1 MIEPFF
7 FWFENHFYKG
17 ISLYAIIFVAMTIF
31 FLPTTF
37 LNLGGALIFT
47 KFKGPTVGFL
57 LTVFLVIFSSVLGG
71 VIGFVIGRFFIRNW
85 IRKHLTRRIK
95 LFRAID
101 LGLKHNGFK
110 MVLLMR
116 MTPIMPHNLFPY
128 IMSVTSLRIKDFI
141 TGSVVGMFPNTCIY
155 VYIGMQLDSVADIID
170 GNYGLG
176 PWQPVLITVGIV
188 MVVVL
193 TSLMITF
200 SKEELNKLI

>member
-1 MIEPFF
+1 MCILLAFYLYWEDIILMVEPFF
-7 FWFENHFYKG
+7 FWFENHFYYG
-17 ISLYAIIFVAMTIF
+17 MALYVIIFVAMTIF

-47 KFKGPTVGFL
+47 KFKGPTAGFFITFVL
-57 LTVFLVIFSSVLGG
+57 IIFCSVLGG
-71 VIGFVIGRFFIRNW
+71 VIGFIIGRFFIRDW

-128 IMSVTSLRIKDFI
+128 IMSVTSLRIKDFV
-141 TGSVVGMFPNTCIY
+141 TGSIVGMAPNTCIY
-155 VYIGMQLDSVADIID
+155 VYIGM
-170 GNYGLG
+170 
-176 PWQPVLITVGIV
+176 
-188 MVVVL
+188 
-193 TSLMITF
+193 
-200 SKEELNKLI
+200 

>member
-7 FWFENHFYKG
+7 FWFENHFYQG
-17 ISLYAIIFVAMTIF
+17 TALYVIIFVAMTVF

-47 KFKGPTVGFL
+47 KFKGPTIGFI
-57 LTVFLVIFSSVLGG
+57 LTTFLIIFSSVLGG

-110 MVLLMR
+110 MVVLMR

-141 TGSVVGMFPNTCIY
+141 TGSCAGMFPNTCIY
-155 VYIGMQLDSVADIID
+155 VYIGMQLDNISDVID

-176 PWQPVLITVGIV
+176 PW
-188 MVVVL
+188 
-193 TSLMITF
+193 
-200 SKEELNKLI
+200 